1 MILLETARYG
11 RMNIGRCVETPMG
24 YIGCYRD
31 VLLLADRRCS
41 GKRLCEIHIP
51 NAEFESTR
59 PCLRELK
66 SYLEISY
73 ICIPGNSNSANY
85 FLLNAALYD
94 NNYCVIKNSRGRAYC
109 RQDLQPHKPGNQSI
123 IDNATTTYLI
133 LHIFGFTHAQI
144 VINCKIC
151 SDMWVLVFCSPERL
165 NVELWYSVGSMYACQ

>member
-1 MILLETARYG
+1 MDESNTTTVGVEYLETLEEYCDTESFRANCSESEVILLETARYG

-85 FLLNAALYD
+85 LLLNAPLYD

-133 LHIFGFTHAQI
+133 LHI
-144 VINCKIC
+144 
-151 SDMWVLVFCSPERL
+151 SVLHMHKL
-165 NVELWYSVGSMYACQ
+165 